1 MGVQSDHKRPVHGL
15 VMELVQNV
23 DIDSKPDLVLYR
35 CPRNDSYYSPGT
47 EKYLTLQELRK
58 DGYVRAEGSEGCEE
72 HLWPKTARV
81 TQAGERATTSTT

>member
-35 CPRNDSYYSPGT
+35 CPRNGLGLLKHFAILANNFVIPIHDS
-47 EKYLTLQELRK
+47 LCCVLDHRI
-58 DGYVRAEGSEGCEE
+58 
-72 HLWPKTARV
+72 
-81 TQAGERATTSTT
+81 